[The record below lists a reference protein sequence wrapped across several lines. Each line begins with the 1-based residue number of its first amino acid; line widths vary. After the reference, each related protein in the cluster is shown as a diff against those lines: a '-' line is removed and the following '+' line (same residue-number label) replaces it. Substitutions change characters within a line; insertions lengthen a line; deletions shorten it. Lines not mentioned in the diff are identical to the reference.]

1 MADQF
6 GNDRRTEIAGYSGNI
21 RMEDVVP
28 DEAMVVTMSKAGY
41 IKRTAL
47 AAYRRQK
54 RGGKGK
60 LGMKTKDEDFVE
72 QLFLTKAHDTLLVFT
87 DRGYAYALKV
97 YDLPEKPGPGQR
109 CG

>member
-1 MADQF
+1 MNQF
-6 GNDRRTEIAGYSGNI
+6 GNDRMTEIAAFSGNI

-28 DEAMVVTMSKAGY
+28 DEEMVVTMSKSGY

-47 AAYRRQK
+47 AVYRRQK

-72 QLFLTKAHDTLLVFT
+72 RLFMTKAHDTLLVYT

-97 YDLPEKPGPGQR
+97 YDLPEAAASGR
-109 CG
+109 S